1 MSGIAY
7 CGIDFGVDCCGVAIC
22 KDAFPAKTEDGVE
35 VVPLSTRPT
44 ASVVENV
51 LGERSTPT
59 YIQCP
64 QNSTDTFVVGAT
76 ARDQSQRCTKR
87 TVNAIKLA
95 LGKTLSEVQNEIKN
109 KVWTCD
115 IIETK
120 NKELAFNVI
129 EPRAKDPEST
139 KNTFTAT
146 SLATNVF
153 KQLLSDA
160 ASNSGKDIKGCVL
173 AVHPNATEKEN
184 AALVTSAK
192 NAGFEEIALLTT
204 DVAVALA
211 YGFDQVVTE
220 ETDATPETSSETKE
234 GSEQKEDEDA
244 DEDEEEA
251 AIITSPVKRIL
262 ILDVGAR
269 SSTASLLLATNGLLQ
284 TIHTVTEANVGGDY
298 IDEALV
304 ALCASQFKRTSKG
317 LDVTVSIQSDAKQQC
332 SCSFR

>member
-35 VVPLSTRPT
+35 VVPLSSRPT

-95 LGKTLSEVQNEIKN
+95 LGKTLSEVQNEINN

-153 KQLLSDA
+153 KELLSDA

-234 GSEQKEDEDA
+234 EGLEQKEDEEEDA
-244 DEDEEEA
+244 EEEEA
-251 AIITSPVKRIL
+251 AIINSPVKRIL

-304 ALCASQFKRTSKG
+304 ALCANQFKRTSKG
-317 LDVTVSIQSDAKQQC
+317 LDVTVSIQSDAGAM
-332 SCSFR
+332 

>member
-44 ASVVENV
+44 ASLVENV

-95 LGKTLSEVQNEIKN
+95 LGKTLSEVQNEINN

-192 NAGFEEIALLTT
+192 NAGFEEISLLTT

-234 GSEQKEDEDA
+234 EGSEQNE
-244 DEDEEEA
+244 DEDEEEV
-251 AIITSPVKRIL
+251 AIISSPVKRIL

-304 ALCASQFKRTSKG
+304 ALCANQFKRTSKG
-317 LDVTVSIQSDAKQQC
+317 LDVTTDEKAMVSIQSDAVSKC
-332 SCSFR
+332 SL

>member
-22 KDAFPAKTEDGVE
+22 KDAFPAKTEDGVD

-87 TVNAIKLA
+87 TVHAIKLA

-234 GSEQKEDEDA
+234 EGSEEKEDEEEDA
-244 DEDEEEA
+244 EEEEA
-251 AIITSPVKRIL
+251 AIINSPVKRIL

-304 ALCASQFKRTSKG
+304 ALCANQFKRTSKG
-317 LDVTVSIQSDAKQQC
+317 LDVTVSIQSDAGAM
-332 SCSFR
+332 